1 MAELA
6 KMAVEG
12 SMAHTERIEA
22 DGVYRL
28 LILGGRRPLFVLCFF
43 PFAVQADETFGYGRH
58 RYARL
63 WTLTFEFTMRTD
75 KLTDEVIVSVII
87 QMER

>member
-12 SMAHTERIEA
+12 SMAHAERIEG

-28 LILGGRRPLFVLCFF
+28 LILGGRGPFF
-43 PFAVQADETFGYGRH
+43 
-58 RYARL
+58 
-63 WTLTFEFTMRTD
+63 
-75 KLTDEVIVSVII
+75 S
-87 QMER
+87 

>member
-12 SMAHTERIEA
+12 SMAHAERIEA

-28 LILGGRRPLFVLCFF
+28 LILGGRGPFF
-43 PFAVQADETFGYGRH
+43 
-58 RYARL
+58 
-63 WTLTFEFTMRTD
+63 
-75 KLTDEVIVSVII
+75 S
-87 QMER
+87 